1 MTGMC
6 ADATRGEEVFHDAWA
21 AGARVEDIAL
31 DAMFDGCTAL
41 EHRYIL
47 DRLGELSGRRL
58 LDVGA
63 GLGEASVYFAKRGA
77 EVTASDV
84 SSGMLRF
91 AGELAAHHGTRI
103 GLVQAAA
110 DALPFPD
117 GSFDIVYV
125 ANALHHVAD
134 VPAAVRELRRVLR
147 PGGTF
152 VSIDPIAY
160 NPAINV
166 YRRMAMGVRTED
178 EHPLRRADVAAIRGM
193 FSASEVRMFWLLA
206 LALFAKFYFVDR
218 VDPNADRYWKR
229 IFRVERE
236 IRWWFRPL
244 AALDGVL
251 LRLMPPLGWWCWNVV
266 VVARR

>member
-1 MTGMC
+1 MG
-6 ADATRGEEVFHDAWA
+6 AEGSGGEEAFHDAWA
-21 AGARVEDIAL
+21 AGARVEDVAL
-31 DAMFDGCTAL
+31 DAMFEGCTAL
-41 EHRYIL
+41 EHRQIL
-47 DRLGELSGRRL
+47 GRLGDLRGRRL

-84 SSGMLRF
+84 SGGMLEF
-91 AGELAAHHGTRI
+91 AGRLAAHHGARI
-103 GLVQAAA
+103 ATVQAPA

-117 GSFDIVYV
+117 DSFDIVYI

-134 VPAAVRELRRVLR
+134 VPAAVGELRRVLR

-193 FSASEVRMFWLLA
+193 FAASEARMFWLLA
-206 LALFAKFYFVDR
+206 LALFAKFYLIDR

-244 AALDGVL
+244 AAMDDIL
-251 LRLMPPLGWWCWNVV
+251 LRLVPPLRWWCWNVV
-266 VVARR
+266 VVAKK

>member
-1 MTGMC
+1 MSSERI
-6 ADATRGEEVFHDAWA
+6 RGEEAFHDAWA
-21 AGARVEDIAL
+21 AGERVEGISL
-31 DAMFDGCTAL
+31 KAMFEGCTAV
-41 EHRYIL
+41 EHHYIL
-47 DRLGELSGRRL
+47 GRLGEMRGRKL

-63 GLGEASVYFAKRGA
+63 GLGETSVYFARRGA

-84 SSGMLRF
+84 SGGMLQF
-91 AGELAAHHGTRI
+91 AGALAAHHGVTI

-117 GSFDIVYV
+117 GSFDIVYI
-125 ANALHHVAD
+125 ANALHHVSD
-134 VPAAVRELRRVLR
+134 IPAAVRELHRVLR

-178 EHPLRRADVAAIRGM
+178 EHPLRRADVAAIREP
-193 FSASEVRMFWLLA
+193 FSRSEVRMFWLLG
-206 LALFAKFYFVDR
+206 LLLFAKFFFVDR

-229 IFRVERE
+229 IFRVERQ

-244 AALDGVL
+244 AALDRVL
-251 LRLMPPLGWWCWNVV
+251 LSVLPPLGWWCWNVV
-266 VVARR
+266 VVARK